1 MIRKE
6 HHMNL
11 NEPFTIRAV
20 CNIMVYGAAI
30 ALALV
35 LLVVGV
41 LEIFV

>member
-1 MIRKE
+1 
-6 HHMNL
+6 MNL

-30 ALALV
+30 ALGLV